1 MGIVSK
7 SGEMSKV
14 FEVLAVLAY
23 KRILTQEEVIMT
35 NLGYL
40 DLERQ

>member
-1 MGIVSK
+1 
-7 SGEMSKV
+7 MSKV

-35 NLGYL
+35 NLGCA
-40 DLERQ
+40 ER